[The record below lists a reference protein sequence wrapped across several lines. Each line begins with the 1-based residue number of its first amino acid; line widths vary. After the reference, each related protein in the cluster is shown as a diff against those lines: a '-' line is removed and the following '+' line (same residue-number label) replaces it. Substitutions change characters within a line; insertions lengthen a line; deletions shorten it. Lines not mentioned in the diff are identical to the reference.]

1 MESSMSAERR
11 LVSVICP
18 AYQEEDVL
26 PSFHQEL
33 AGVLDRLE
41 ETYSFE
47 IVYIDDGSRDGTLEC
62 MRQLARGDQR
72 VHFLSLSRNFGHE
85 AALTAGLEF
94 CRGEAVISMDT
105 DLQHPPAVIPQL
117 LEKWQ
122 AGHDVVL
129 TIRQEDQQLSAFK
142 RLSSRLFYA
151 VCGMASNTPIR
162 THACDYRLLSR
173 KAVHAFLQ
181 FREQH
186 RFVRGLVQWLGF
198 PTAEVTFQPHAR
210 RAGVTKYTVASL
222 ARLAGDG
229 LLSFSNLP
237 LRLPLYAG
245 LFVWLIGLLH
255 FLWCPLQLLLFP
267 ESFDFVLQYL
277 LLMGHLVGGGVL
289 CGLGVVGEYLGR
301 VYDEVRHRPI
311 YLVKEA
317 SSNDSATT
325 RALDVPMAPLHRE
338 AA

>member
-1 MESSMSAERR
+1 
-11 LVSVICP
+11 LVSIVCP

-26 PSFHQEL
+26 PSFHFEL
-33 AGVLDRLE
+33 AVVLDRLE
-41 ETYSFE
+41 ESYCFE
-47 IVYIDDGSRDGTLEC
+47 IVYVDDGSRDGTLEC
-62 MRQLARGDQR
+62 MRQLARGDRR
-72 VHFLSLSRNFGHE
+72 VHYLSLSRNFGQQ

-94 CRGEAVISMDT
+94 CRGDVVISMDA

-122 AGHDVVL
+122 AGNDVVL
-129 TIRQEDQQLSAFK
+129 TIRQEDQQLSVFK
-142 RLSSRLFYA
+142 RFTSRLFYGVMA
-151 VCGMASNTPIR
+151 LASNTNIR
-162 THACDYRLLSR
+162 TAACDYRLLSR

-210 RAGVTKYTVASL
+210 RAGKTKYTVASL

-245 LFVWLIGLLH
+245 LFVWLLGLMH

-267 ESFDFVLQYL
+267 ESFNFVLQYL

-301 VYDEVRHRPI
+301 VYDEVRHRPL

-317 SSNDSATT
+317 HSNDSPAA
-325 RALDVPMAPLHRE
+325 RPLDAPMSPLHRD